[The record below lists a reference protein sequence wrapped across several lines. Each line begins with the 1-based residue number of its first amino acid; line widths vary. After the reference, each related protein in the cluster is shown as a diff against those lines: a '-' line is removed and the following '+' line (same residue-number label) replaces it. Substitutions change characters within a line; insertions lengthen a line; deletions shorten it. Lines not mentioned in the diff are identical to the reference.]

1 MSIVM
6 LVAQGRWVTRF
17 LAMSIRF
24 TGPLLDHTHLH
35 DGNSFKQVIPAEAY
49 CPNRRVNHDTIP
61 VTTTNRVLII
71 LLCDQPTS
79 TSLSS
84 RVRAPFSATVPFLGK
99 PLHLYRISQMSI
111 NHHWGGRRTPMN
123 HDLDVYRFRGADNLR
138 VVATSTSG

>member
-35 DGNSFKQVIPAEAY
+35 DGNSFEQVIPAEAY

-61 VTTTNRVLII
+61 VTTTNRVLLI

-79 TSLSS
+79 TSLSA
-84 RVRAPFSATVPFLGK
+84 RVGAPFSATIPFLGK
-99 PLHLYRISQMSI
+99 TTQPIQNLSNEHKPLLRWAPNSNES
-111 NHHWGGRRTPMN
+111 
-123 HDLDVYRFRGADNLR
+123 RFRCLSVQRG
-138 VVATSTSG
+138 